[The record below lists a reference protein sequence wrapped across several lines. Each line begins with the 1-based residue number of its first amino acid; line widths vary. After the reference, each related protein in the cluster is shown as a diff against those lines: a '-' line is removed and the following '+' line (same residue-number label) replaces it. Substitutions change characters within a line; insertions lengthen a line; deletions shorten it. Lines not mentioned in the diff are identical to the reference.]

1 MSMPKLPARR
11 PGATPGPRKRFGQHF
26 LEPAWA
32 EKLVAAIAPAPSD
45 CFVEVG
51 PGRGALTA
59 ALASHA
65 AQVVAIEIDR
75 DLAAGL
81 SRRGL
86 SRTTIIVGDVLK
98 ANLHDLGRRAQYD
111 QPDGRLR
118 LAGNLPFNISSPVLI
133 HILAAQRAGSPF
145 HDATVMLQREVAD
158 RLVAQPGTRGYGPL
172 AIMAAVQ
179 ADTTRLLSL
188 PPWAFRPMP
197 RVRSAVVGLTFRPS
211 PVEIPDYA
219 LFEALVRRLF
229 QHRRKMLANALVPF
243 AEQFRVEAAAWL
255 AHANLD
261 GRRRPETLQLA
272 ELARLAT
279 ALEAVPERAVL

>member
-1 MSMPKLPARR
+1 VSIAKRSARR
-11 PGATPGPRKRFGQHF
+11 PAAAPGPRRRFGQHF

-32 EKLVAAIAPAPSD
+32 KKLVTAIAPVPSD

-65 AQVVAIEIDR
+65 AHVVAIEIDR

-81 SRRGL
+81 SGRGL
-86 SRTTIIVGDVLK
+86 GRTTIVVGDVLK
-98 ANLHDLGRRAQYD
+98 TDLRDLGRRARHD
-111 QPDGRLR
+111 QPHGRLR
-118 LAGNLPFNISSPVLI
+118 LAGNLPFNISSPVLFRM
-133 HILAAQRAGSPF
+133 LAAQRDGGLF

-158 RLVAQPGTRGYGPL
+158 RLIAQPGTRGYGPL

-179 ADTTRLLSL
+179 ADTARLLSL
-188 PPWAFRPMP
+188 PPGAFRPMP

-229 QHRRKMLANALVPF
+229 QHRRKMLANALAPF
-243 AEQFRVEAAAWL
+243 SEDVGVGAAEWL
-255 AHANLD
+255 DRANLD

-272 ELARLAT
+272 ELARLASV
-279 ALEAVPERAVL
+279 LEAVPERAVL